1 LSDWTFHVPSNSPLF
16 SVGLFRDYGTAGT
29 AWVGSQAASMLVIR
43 LLAMV
48 GLLGIYLAGW
58 DVVCLRMSD
67 TGTAFVGSQAAMLFV
82 IRLLVMVGLLGIY
95 LAGGDAVCLRIIDT
109 GCLVGAG
116 IMASIY
122 WLVMMVVYFKG
133 CFIYWDCIVY
143 D

>member
-1 LSDWTFHVPSNSPLF
+1 ML
-16 SVGLFRDYGTAGT
+16 
-29 AWVGSQAASMLVIR
+29 LVIR
-43 LLAMV
+43 LLVMV

-58 DVVCLRMSD
+58 DVVCL
-67 TGTAFVGSQAAMLFV
+67 
-82 IRLLVMVGLLGIY
+82 RLLVMVGLLGIY